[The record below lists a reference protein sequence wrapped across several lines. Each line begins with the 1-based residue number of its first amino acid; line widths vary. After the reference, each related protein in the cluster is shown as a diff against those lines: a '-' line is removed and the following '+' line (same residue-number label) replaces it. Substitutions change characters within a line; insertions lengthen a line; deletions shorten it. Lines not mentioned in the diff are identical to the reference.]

1 MASKSRRRGRRKS
14 GSNSGSGNSA
24 NAIVLAPGSVPTD
37 EQLEEELRDL
47 EKKTQG
53 KYQLAKNDLTLPML
67 QKMKSDELG
76 KLAKKEKIADYQT
89 MPKQKL
95 VFDRQERARCAQHVN
110 MSSPHGV
117 TTTHSSCLS
126 VSLV

>member
-24 NAIVLAPGSVPTD
+24 NTIVLAPGSVPTD

-67 QKMKSDELG
+67 QKMKITLM
-76 KLAKKEKIADYQT
+76 I
-89 MPKQKL
+89 
-95 VFDRQERARCAQHVN
+95 
-110 MSSPHGV
+110 
-117 TTTHSSCLS
+117 
-126 VSLV
+126 